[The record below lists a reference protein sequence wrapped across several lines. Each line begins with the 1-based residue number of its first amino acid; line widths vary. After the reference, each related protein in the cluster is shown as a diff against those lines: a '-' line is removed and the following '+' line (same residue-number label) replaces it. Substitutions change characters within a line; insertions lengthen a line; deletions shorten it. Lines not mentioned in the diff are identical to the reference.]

1 MTSAIVADPRELMGE
16 HLAVLREYCK
26 QVLIREDS
34 LVADQE
40 KDRERRMQELLA
52 MGRSFSVTD
61 KELWC
66 RSSEDCWWAN
76 ADVAVSPAGSGRR
89 SRRVDPK
96 VNFALCLRGLL
107 NMLRHVDVG
116 TRSLES
122 YRSTVGGDVVE
133 ELYSVAS
140 CLKGARVAHINS
152 TSNGGGV
159 AEILWSLVPL
169 YRDLGIDASWLVMEG
184 DEPFFRVTKGMHNA
198 LQGSEVHFTQD
209 DWDLYMACNER
220 NARSL
225 FSGYDVVFLHD
236 PQPAAIRHF
245 ARDAASN
252 WVWRCHID
260 LSEPDLETWDTL
272 RELVNGFDAAVFST
286 SQFVRPDLGVPRV
299 AIIPPAIDPHTRKNR
314 PMSRKKAEAVVAQ
327 FGVDPRRPF
336 VSQVSRFDPWKDPLG
351 VIAAFGLL
359 RERHP
364 YLQLVLLGNF
374 ADDDPEGH
382 VIYGQVMEAAAGY
395 PDVHIITDLT
405 DLVSPFQ
412 ALSKVVI
419 QKSVREGF
427 GLTVTEALWK
437 GTPVVA
443 GKVGGIPLQI
453 GDGVGGF
460 LVESIEECAQKLDY
474 LLSNGDERVA
484 LGEAGREHV
493 RLNFLMPRLLHDELE
508 LVSGLLQRRPN
519 TEFVSALAPAA

>member
-1 MTSAIVADPRELMGE
+1 M
-16 HLAVLREYCK
+16 
-26 QVLIREDS
+26 
-34 LVADQE
+34 
-40 KDRERRMQELLA
+40 
-52 MGRSFSVTD
+52 
-61 KELWC
+61 
-66 RSSEDCWWAN
+66 
-76 ADVAVSPAGSGRR
+76 
-89 SRRVDPK
+89 
-96 VNFALCLRGLL
+96 
-107 NMLRHVDVG
+107 
-116 TRSLES
+116 
-122 YRSTVGGDVVE
+122 
-133 ELYSVAS
+133 
-140 CLKGARVAHINS
+140 
-152 TSNGGGV
+152 
-159 AEILWSLVPL
+159 PL

-198 LQGSEVHFTQD
+198 LQGSEAHFTQD

-225 FSGYDVVFLHD
+225 PSGYDVVFLHD
-236 PQPAAIRHF
+236 PQPAAIHYF
-245 ARDAASN
+245 ARDAASS

-260 LSEPDLETWDTL
+260 MSEPDHETWQTL
-272 RELVNGFDAAVFST
+272 RALINGFDAAVFST
-286 SQFVRPDLGVPRV
+286 SQFVRPDIRVPHV
-299 AIIPPAIDPHTRKNR
+299 AIIPPAIDPCTRKNR

-327 FGVDPRRPF
+327 FGVDTRRPF

-351 VIAAFGLL
+351 VIAAFRLL
-359 RERHP
+359 RESHP
-364 YLQLVLLGNF
+364 DLQLVFLGNF

-382 VIYGQVMEAAAGY
+382 AIYSQVMEASADL

-419 QKSVREGF
+419 QKSLREGF

-453 GDGVGGF
+453 VDGVGGF

-474 LLSNGDERVA
+474 LLGNEGERVA

-493 RLNFLMPRLLHDELE
+493 RSNFLMPRLLRDELQ
-508 LVSGLLQRRPN
+508 LVGGLLESKGTP
-519 TEFVSALAPAA
+519 ELIPALAPVA